1 MGDNQ
6 QYSMQ
11 YNVDLVFCID
21 STGSMAHIIDMVKQ
35 RALSLYGDIRRD
47 LESKRKFIN
56 QLRVRIISFRD
67 YLADGENAM
76 LTSDFFTL
84 PQDEASLQECV
95 NHITASGGG
104 DAPEDGLEALAY
116 AMRSKWVTT
125 GIKKRHVIV
134 LWSDAPTHDLG
145 FGASSPYYPA
155 RMPADFDHLSQW
167 WNDEQSGGQM
177 DCHAKRLILFAPDA
191 PSWNRISA
199 TWDQVIH
206 VRTVSEGLTEI
217 DYQQVLDVVGNSI

>member
-1 MGDNQ
+1 MSDNQ
-6 QYSMQ
+6 QYSMK

-35 RALSLYGDIRRD
+35 RALTLYQDISRD
-47 LESKRKFIN
+47 LERKHKYID

-67 YLADGENAM
+67 YIADGENAM
-76 LTSDFFTL
+76 MMSDFFSL

-95 NHITASGGG
+95 NLIEATGGG

-116 AMRSKWVTT
+116 AMRSKWVET

-134 LWSDAPTHDLG
+134 LWSDAPTHDLRY
-145 FGASSPYYPA
+145 GASSPYYPE
-155 RMPADFDHLSQW
+155 RMPASFDALTQW
-167 WNDEQSGGQM
+167 WNDQQEGGVM
-177 DCHAKRLILFAPDA
+177 NRNAKRLILFAPDA
-191 PSWNRISA
+191 PAWNRISA
-199 TWDQVIH
+199 VWDQTIH
-206 VRTVSEGLTEI
+206 VRTVSEGLSEI